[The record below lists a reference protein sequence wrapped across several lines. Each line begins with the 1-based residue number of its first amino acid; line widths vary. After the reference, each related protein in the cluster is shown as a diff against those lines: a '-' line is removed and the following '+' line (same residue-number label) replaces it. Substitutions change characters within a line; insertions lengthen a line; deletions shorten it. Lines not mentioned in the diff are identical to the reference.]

1 MARQTRRIGIRRHA
15 VVPAGLAT
23 TRPAAYNPRVMK
35 ISRDWL
41 SDFID
46 LSGVDDA
53 ALAARLTEIG
63 HAVEATEPHGEDT
76 LFEIEFTTNR
86 VDAMSH
92 LGIARELC
100 AALGRELRPRA
111 AAAPATIG
119 DVIPIRIDAP
129 QMCSRYTG
137 LVIRGVKVGPSSGKV
152 QRRLE
157 AVGLRP
163 INNVVDA
170 TNYVMLALGH
180 PLHAFDLKF
189 LQGPEIVVRA
199 ARQGETMKTLD
210 SIERKL
216 DAEMVVIADAT
227 RGVALGGVM
236 GGENSEINER
246 TTDVLLECAHFHP
259 STIRRASRKLA
270 LYTDASYRFER
281 GADPGDTVAAI
292 EAAADM
298 IVAEAGGQKGSPI
311 DVVGRPIAPKTVV
324 LRRTPLQTASAGLV
338 DLEFAA
344 ATLARL
350 GMGVV
355 TGADALEVT
364 VPTWRGDVGEEI
376 DLIEEALRFY
386 GFNRIPSEL
395 PRVTT
400 GDVARNVWVEMED
413 RMRDL
418 LTGCGLSEVVT
429 YSFIQPSQN
438 ALFREEVALEV
449 TNALTENISSM
460 RMSLLPG
467 LLQTVAYNWSYGIRD
482 GAMFEVGRTYHV
494 DGKGA
499 KEHHRAAFVM
509 FGARSDH
516 WSDRGRQIDFF
527 DGKGVLEVL
536 ARAFHLDLAWERSD
550 RSYFAGG
557 SAARALIAG
566 REAAVVGLVSRD
578 VLKAFD
584 IGSGITIV
592 AGEIELAAI
601 GDAVGA
607 WAMTDVSRYPGVPM
621 VVAFMHKP
629 DLDYGTIVG
638 AVRAMGI
645 AQLREVGIWDR
656 FVPEKGEGE
665 VKTALGLWYQM
676 FDRSLT
682 QDEVGEIHAKLVE
695 RLAATLPIRLI
706 S

>member
-1 MARQTRRIGIRRHA
+1 
-15 VVPAGLAT
+15 
-23 TRPAAYNPRVMK
+23 MK

-53 ALAARLTEIG
+53 SLAARLTEIG
-63 HAVEATEPHGEDT
+63 HAVEATEAHGSDSV
-76 LFEIEFTTNR
+76 FEIEFTTNR

-92 LGIARELC
+92 LGVARELC
-100 AALGRELRPRA
+100 AALGRELRPRSAPA
-111 AAAPATIG
+111 AASI
-119 DVIPIRIDAP
+119 DDSVPIRIDAAA
-129 QMCSRYTG
+129 MCTRYTG
-137 LVIRGVKVGPSSGKV
+137 LVIRGVKVAPSSEKV

-199 ARQGETMKTLD
+199 ARPGETMKTLD
-210 SIERKL
+210 GIERKL
-216 DAEMVVIADAT
+216 DSEMVVIADST

-236 GGENSEINER
+236 GGENSEISDS
-246 TTDVLLECAHFHP
+246 TTDVLLECAHFNA

-292 EAAADM
+292 EMAADL
-298 IVAEAGGQKGSPI
+298 IVSEAGGKKGSPI
-311 DVVGRPIAPKTVV
+311 DTVGRAIAPKTVT
-324 LRRTPLQTASAGLV
+324 LRKTPLFISSAGLI
-338 DLEFAA
+338 DLGFAA
-344 ATLARL
+344 KILSRL
-350 GMGVV
+350 GMTV
-355 TGADALEVT
+355 TESDTALEVV

-400 GDVARNVWVEMED
+400 GDVTRNLWVDMED
-413 RMRDL
+413 RVRDIL
-418 LTGCGLSEVVT
+418 AGSGLAEIVT

-438 ALFREEVALEV
+438 AIFRDETALNV

-460 RMSLLPG
+460 RLSLLPG
-467 LLQTVAYNWSYGIRD
+467 LLQTVGYNWSYGIRD
-482 GAMFEVGRTYHV
+482 GALFEVGRTYHV
-494 DGKGA
+494 DGAGV

-527 DGKGVLEVL
+527 DGKGVVEVV
-536 ARAFHLDLAWERSD
+536 AKAFHLSLDWERAD
-550 RSYFAGG
+550 RSYFGAGSG
-557 SAARALIAG
+557 ARATTAG
-566 REAAVVGLVSRD
+566 RETALVGVVSRD

-584 IGSGITIV
+584 IGTGVTLI
-592 AGEIELAAI
+592 AGEIELSSIAEAT
-601 GDAVGA
+601 GP
-607 WAMTDVSRYPGVPM
+607 WNMTDVSRFPGVPM

-629 DLDYGTIVG
+629 DLEYGAIVS
-638 AVRAMGI
+638 AVRAMEI
-645 AQLREVGIWDR
+645 PQLREVGVWDR
-656 FVPEKGEGE
+656 FVPEKGDGE

-695 RLAATLPIRLI
+695 KLVATLPVRLI
-706 S
+706 T

>member
-1 MARQTRRIGIRRHA
+1 
-15 VVPAGLAT
+15 
-23 TRPAAYNPRVMK
+23 MK

-46 LSGVDDA
+46 LSGVDDVS
-53 ALAARLTEIG
+53 LAARLTEIG
-63 HAVEATEPHGEDT
+63 HAVEATESHGGDT
-76 LFEIEFTTNR
+76 VFEIEFTTNR

-92 LGIARELC
+92 LGVARELC
-100 AALGRELRPRA
+100 AALGRELRPRSAPA
-111 AAAPATIG
+111 AASI
-119 DVIPIRIDAP
+119 DDSVPIRIDAP
-129 QMCSRYTG
+129 AMCTRYTG
-137 LVIRGVKVGPSSGKV
+137 LVIRGVKVAPSSEKV

-199 ARQGETMKTLD
+199 ARPGETMKTLD
-210 SIERKL
+210 GIERRL
-216 DAEMVVIADAT
+216 DAEMVVIADST

-236 GGENSEINER
+236 GGENSEISDS
-246 TTDVLLECAHFHP
+246 TTDVLLECAHFNA

-281 GADPGDTVAAI
+281 GADPGDTVTAI
-292 EAAADM
+292 EMAADL
-298 IVAEAGGQKGSPI
+298 IVAEAGGTKGSPI
-311 DVVGRPIAPKTVV
+311 DVVGRAIAPKTVS
-324 LRRTPLQTASAGLV
+324 LRKTPLFVSSAGLV
-338 DLEFAA
+338 DMAFAA
-344 ATLARL
+344 RTLSHL
-350 GMGVV
+350 GMSV
-355 TGADALEVT
+355 TESGTALEVV

-386 GFNRIPSEL
+386 GFNRIPAEL

-400 GDVARNVWVEMED
+400 GDVTRNLWVDMED
-413 RMRDL
+413 RVRDIL
-418 LTGCGLSEVVT
+418 AGSGLAEIVT

-438 ALFREEVALEV
+438 AIFRDETALNV

-460 RMSLLPG
+460 RLSLLPG
-467 LLQTVAYNWSYGIRD
+467 LLQTVGYNWSYGIRD
-482 GAMFEVGRTYHV
+482 GALFEVGRTYHV
-494 DGKGA
+494 DGAGV

-527 DGKGVLEVL
+527 DGKGVVEVV
-536 ARAFHLDLAWERSD
+536 AKAFHLSLDWERAD
-550 RSYFAGG
+550 RSYFGAGSG
-557 SAARALIAG
+557 ARATTAG
-566 REAAVVGLVSRD
+566 RETALVGVVSRD

-584 IGSGITIV
+584 IGTGVTLI
-592 AGEIELAAI
+592 AGEIELSSIAEAT
-601 GDAVGA
+601 GP
-607 WAMTDVSRYPGVPM
+607 WNMTDVSRFPGVPM

-629 DLDYGTIVG
+629 DLEYGAIVS
-638 AVRAMGI
+638 AVRAMEI
-645 AQLREVGIWDR
+645 PQLREVGVWDR
-656 FVPEKGEGE
+656 FVPEKGDGE

-695 RLAATLPIRLI
+695 KLVATLPVRLI
-706 S
+706 T